1 MTAAI
6 AATSGLFAKKVA
18 FLVDMTGQTVSPN
31 GVHVAGNFQGWNPST
46 SVLFPIPGKT
56 GFYGNVF
63 DINAGQVIE
72 FKAIN
77 GGANQ
82 NDWGGAE
89 AVPAVSQKGSA
100 ANGQTNDNRWMY
112 IDSTKNDTTLI
123 SVKFSSAAPEGKIA
137 LRFAVDLQKETA
149 ISANGVYIAGNF
161 QGSNGASGDWKPNE
175 SRMVNL
181 FGSNK
186 VYEYIA
192 YVGNTDGVQFKY
204 LNGNDWPQNES
215 VPSGCATGGNR
226 TFQAASASTALPKV
240 CFGSCIACP
249 SAPIPTFSYMFQVDM
264 SNSNC
269 DGGFDSVTVA
279 GAGAKLTGF
288 GAGLKMNQVGTS
300 GVYALTVADLD
311 SGEVNFKYRFHK
323 NGNTNWE
330 GGDNRILPLTKN
342 DTTKITCFGSRVVG
356 NCPSKPAPSKV
367 TFIVDFTS
375 PNAPPPASKIFLIGD
390 FTKPQFQA
398 GAIELIQIA
407 GKPGVYSTTVDSIC
421 PGKIS
426 YKFVNGD
433 VTVKTNEESY
443 PDSLSRGCV
452 EPNGIGGFNR
462 TFVRTEAT
470 PVTIS
475 YQFNGCTAG
484 FIPTFS
490 LVSPPN
496 NARVEVE
503 RGNTSPVVITWN
515 KYNAGNTYKWK
526 ATPKGGSLAS
536 ALLSVPSDSNG
547 LKTQLTLT
555 SGAIDTILAS
565 ASLKQGDSIELI
577 WSVYAYASAN
587 DSVKAEQTFTIKL
600 LRKVTVGVSEIT
612 VNNFK
617 LYPNPTNEF
626 STLSFNDNA
635 KMHNVNIIDIAGKV
649 VRSYNNYESSTLKI
663 ERNELKAG
671 IYFVNIV
678 NSNNQTVTMKL
689 MIQE

>member
-1 MTAAI
+1 M

-175 SRMVNL
+175 TKMTNL
-181 FGSNK
+181 YSDKNK
-186 VYEYIA
+186 VFEYIA

-215 VPSGCATGGNR
+215 VPSSCATGGNR
-226 TFQAASASTALPKV
+226 TFQAASVSAALPKV
-240 CFGSCIACP
+240 CFGSCTACP
-249 SAPIPTFSYMFQVDM
+249 SAPIPTYSYMFMVDM

-288 GAGLKMNQVGTS
+288 GAGLKMNQVGIS
-300 GVYALTVADLD
+300 KVYALTVAGLD

-375 PNAPPPASKIFLIGD
+375 PTAPPPASKIYLIGD
-390 FTKPQFQA
+390 FTKPQWQS
-398 GAIELIQIA
+398 GAVELTQIA
-407 GKPGVYSTTVDSIC
+407 GKPGVYSVTIDSIC

-426 YKFVNGD
+426 YKFMNGD

-452 EPNGIGGFNR
+452 EPNGVGGFNR

-475 YQFNGCTAG
+475 YQFNGCKVG
-484 FIPTFS
+484 FIPGT
-490 LVSPPN
+490 N
-496 NARVEVE
+496 
-503 RGNTSPVVITWN
+503 
-515 KYNAGNTYKWK
+515 
-526 ATPKGGSLAS
+526 
-536 ALLSVPSDSNG
+536 
-547 LKTQLTLT
+547 
-555 SGAIDTILAS
+555 
-565 ASLKQGDSIELI
+565 
-577 WSVYAYASAN
+577 
-587 DSVKAEQTFTIKL
+587 
-600 LRKVTVGVSEIT
+600 VSE
-612 VNNFK
+612 VLANNVK
-617 LYPNPTNEF
+617 LYPNPTNDYSVLAF
-626 STLSFNDNA
+626 SDNA
-635 KMHNVNIIDIAGKV
+635 ASHNVNILDLAGKV
-649 VRSYNNYESSTLKI
+649 VRTYNNYELATLKI

-671 IYFVNIV
+671 VYFVNVV
-678 NSNNQTVTMKL
+678 NSNNQTATVKL

>member
-1 MTAAI
+1 
-6 AATSGLFAKKVA
+6 
-18 FLVDMTGQTVSPN
+18 
-31 GVHVAGNFQGWNPST
+31 
-46 SVLFPIPGKT
+46 
-56 GFYGNVF
+56 
-63 DINAGQVIE
+63 
-72 FKAIN
+72 
-77 GGANQ
+77 
-82 NDWGGAE
+82 
-89 AVPAVSQKGSA
+89 
-100 ANGQTNDNRWMY
+100 
-112 IDSTKNDTTLI
+112 
-123 SVKFSSAAPEGKIA
+123 
-137 LRFAVDLQKETA
+137 
-149 ISANGVYIAGNF
+149 
-161 QGSNGASGDWKPNE
+161 
-175 SRMVNL
+175 MVNL

-186 VYEYIA
+186 VYEFIA

-249 SAPIPTFSYMFQVDM
+249 SAPIPTFTYMFQVDM

-433 VTVKTNEESY
+433 VSVKTNEESY

>member
-1 MTAAI
+1 MKKFLLMTAAM

-89 AVPAVSQKGSA
+89 AVPAISQKGSA

-175 SRMVNL
+175 TKMTNL
-181 FGSNK
+181 YSDKNK
-186 VYEYIA
+186 VFEYIA

-215 VPSGCATGGNR
+215 VPSSCATGGNR
-226 TFQAASASTALPKV
+226 TFQAASVSTALPKV
-240 CFGSCIACP
+240 CFGSCTACP
-249 SAPIPTFSYMFQVDM
+249 SAPIPTYSYMFMVDM

-288 GAGLKMNQVGTS
+288 GAGLKMNQVGIS
-300 GVYALTVADLD
+300 KVYALTVAGLD

-375 PNAPPPASKIFLIGD
+375 PTAPPPASKIYLIGD
-390 FTKPQFQA
+390 FTKPQWQT
-398 GAIELIQIA
+398 GAVELTQIA
-407 GKPGVYSTTVDSIC
+407 GKPGVYSVTIDSIC

-426 YKFVNGD
+426 YKFMNGD

-452 EPNGIGGFNR
+452 EPNGVGGFNR

-475 YQFNGCTAG
+475 YQFNGCKVG
-484 FIPTFS
+484 FIPGT
-490 LVSPPN
+490 N
-496 NARVEVE
+496 
-503 RGNTSPVVITWN
+503 
-515 KYNAGNTYKWK
+515 
-526 ATPKGGSLAS
+526 
-536 ALLSVPSDSNG
+536 
-547 LKTQLTLT
+547 
-555 SGAIDTILAS
+555 
-565 ASLKQGDSIELI
+565 
-577 WSVYAYASAN
+577 
-587 DSVKAEQTFTIKL
+587 
-600 LRKVTVGVSEIT
+600 VSE
-612 VNNFK
+612 VLANNVK
-617 LYPNPTNEF
+617 LYPNPTNDYSVLAF
-626 STLSFNDNA
+626 SDNA
-635 KMHNVNIIDIAGKV
+635 ASHNVNILDLAGKV
-649 VRSYNNYESSTLKI
+649 VRTYNNYELATLKI

-671 IYFVNIV
+671 VYFVNVV
-678 NSNNQTVTMKL
+678 NSNNQTATVKL

>member
-1 MTAAI
+1 M

-46 SVLFPIPGKT
+46 SVLLPVPGKT

-89 AVPAVSQKGSA
+89 AVPAISQKGSA

-175 SRMVNL
+175 TKMTNL
-181 FGSNK
+181 YSDKNK
-186 VYEYIA
+186 VFEYIA
-192 YVGNTDGVQFKY
+192 YVGNTDGVEWKY
-204 LNGNDWPQNES
+204 LNGNDWPFNES
-215 VPSGCATGGNR
+215 VPSSCQKGGGNQNR
-226 TFQAASASTALPKV
+226 FFQAASTSTAIAKV
-240 CFGSCIACP
+240 CFGSCTACP
-249 SAPIPTFSYMFQVDM
+249 SAPIPTYSYMFMVDM

-288 GAGLKMNQVGTS
+288 GAGLKMNQVGIS
-300 GVYALTVADLD
+300 KVYALTVADLD

-375 PNAPPPASKIFLIGD
+375 PTAPPPASKIYLIGD
-390 FTKPQFQA
+390 FTKPQWQT
-398 GAIELIQIA
+398 GAVELTQIA
-407 GKPGVYSTTVDSIC
+407 GKPGVYSVTIDSIC

-426 YKFVNGD
+426 YKFMNGD

-452 EPNGIGGFNR
+452 EPNGVGGFNR

-475 YQFNGCTAG
+475 YQFNGCKVG
-484 FIPTFS
+484 FIPGT
-490 LVSPPN
+490 N
-496 NARVEVE
+496 
-503 RGNTSPVVITWN
+503 
-515 KYNAGNTYKWK
+515 
-526 ATPKGGSLAS
+526 
-536 ALLSVPSDSNG
+536 
-547 LKTQLTLT
+547 
-555 SGAIDTILAS
+555 
-565 ASLKQGDSIELI
+565 
-577 WSVYAYASAN
+577 
-587 DSVKAEQTFTIKL
+587 
-600 LRKVTVGVSEIT
+600 VSE
-612 VNNFK
+612 VLANNVK
-617 LYPNPTNEF
+617 LYPNPTNDYSVLAF
-626 STLSFNDNA
+626 SDNA
-635 KMHNVNIIDIAGKV
+635 ASHNVNILDLAGKV
-649 VRSYNNYESSTLKI
+649 VRTYNNYELATLKI

-671 IYFVNIV
+671 VYFVNVV
-678 NSNNQTVTMKL
+678 NSNNQTATVKL

>member
-1 MTAAI
+1 MKKFLLMTAAI
-6 AATSGLFAKKVA
+6 AATSGLFAKKVK
-18 FLVDMTGQTVSPN
+18 FQVDMTGKTISPN
-31 GVHVAGNFQGWNPST
+31 GVHIAGNFQKAAGASDNWKPSET
-46 SVLFPIPGKT
+46 AMTNGGSGNIYSVVVDIPAMAV
-56 GFYGNVF
+56 Y
-63 DINAGQVIE
+63 E
-72 FKAIN
+72 FKIINDNNWGPGEESIPAISKV
-77 GGANQ
+77 
-82 NDWGGAE
+82 E
-89 AVPAVSQKGSA
+89 SA
-100 ANGQTNDNRWMY
+100 ANGGQNGNRWAY
-112 IDSTKNDTTLI
+112 IDSSKNDTTILPAI
-123 SVKFSSAAPEGKIA
+123 LFGGEAPAGKIA

-149 ISANGVYIAGNF
+149 VSANGVYIAGNF

-192 YVGNTDGVQFKY
+192 YVGNTDAVEFKY
-204 LNGNDWPQNES
+204 LNGNDWPFNES
-215 VPSGCATGGNR
+215 VPSACQKGNGNQNR
-226 TFQAASASTALPKV
+226 FFQAASASTALARI
-240 CFGSCIACP
+240 CFGSCSACP
-249 SAPIPTFSYMFQVDM
+249 SAPIPTYSYMFQVDM

-300 GVYALTVADLD
+300 KIYALTVADLD

-375 PNAPPPASKIFLIGD
+375 PTAPPPASKIYLIGD
-390 FTKPQFQA
+390 FTKPQWQS
-398 GAIELIQIA
+398 GAVELTQIA
-407 GKPGVYSTTVDSIC
+407 GKPGVYSVTIDSIC

-426 YKFVNGD
+426 YKFMNGD

-452 EPNGIGGFNR
+452 EPNGVGGFNR

-475 YQFNGCTAG
+475 YQFNGCKVG
-484 FIPTFS
+484 FIPGT
-490 LVSPPN
+490 N
-496 NARVEVE
+496 
-503 RGNTSPVVITWN
+503 
-515 KYNAGNTYKWK
+515 
-526 ATPKGGSLAS
+526 
-536 ALLSVPSDSNG
+536 
-547 LKTQLTLT
+547 
-555 SGAIDTILAS
+555 
-565 ASLKQGDSIELI
+565 
-577 WSVYAYASAN
+577 
-587 DSVKAEQTFTIKL
+587 
-600 LRKVTVGVSEIT
+600 VSE
-612 VNNFK
+612 VLANNVK
-617 LYPNPTNEF
+617 LYPNPTNDYSVLAF
-626 STLSFNDNA
+626 SDNA
-635 KMHNVNIIDIAGKV
+635 ASHTVNILDLAGKV
-649 VRSYNNYESSTLKI
+649 VRTYNNYELATLKI

-671 IYFVNIV
+671 VYFVNVV
-678 NSNNQTVTMKL
+678 NSNNQTATVKL

>member
-1 MTAAI
+1 MKKFLLMTAAI

-186 VYEYIA
+186 VYEFIA

-249 SAPIPTFSYMFQVDM
+249 SAPIPTYSYMFQVDM

-288 GAGLKMNQVGTS
+288 GAGLKMDQVGTS
-300 GVYALTVADLD
+300 KIYALTVAGLD

-375 PNAPPPASKIFLIGD
+375 PTAPPPASKIYLIGD
-390 FTKPQFQA
+390 FTKPQWQS
-398 GAIELIQIA
+398 GAVELTQIA
-407 GKPGVYSTTVDSIC
+407 GKPGVYSVTIDSIC

-426 YKFVNGD
+426 YKFMNGD

-452 EPNGIGGFNR
+452 EPNGVGGFNR

-475 YQFNGCTAG
+475 YQFNGCKVG
-484 FIPTFS
+484 FIPGT
-490 LVSPPN
+490 N
-496 NARVEVE
+496 
-503 RGNTSPVVITWN
+503 
-515 KYNAGNTYKWK
+515 
-526 ATPKGGSLAS
+526 
-536 ALLSVPSDSNG
+536 
-547 LKTQLTLT
+547 
-555 SGAIDTILAS
+555 
-565 ASLKQGDSIELI
+565 
-577 WSVYAYASAN
+577 
-587 DSVKAEQTFTIKL
+587 
-600 LRKVTVGVSEIT
+600 VSE
-612 VNNFK
+612 VLANNIK
-617 LYPNPTNEF
+617 LYPNPTNDYSVLAF
-626 STLSFNDNA
+626 SDNA
-635 KMHNVNIIDIAGKV
+635 ASHNVNILDLAGKV
-649 VRSYNNYESSTLKI
+649 VRTFNNYELATLKI

-671 IYFVNIV
+671 VYFVNVI
-678 NSNNQTVTMKL
+678 NSNNQTATVKL